1 MMTPNLR
8 ILCVA
13 AVVLAAA
20 CDEMT
25 PPEGLPGSIDA
36 QLRQSIGRWG
46 VVPIGAMPR
55 QDPALV
61 ALGQALMFDKI
72 LSGNRDIACA
82 TCHDPAQHA
91 TDGLPLAVGTGG
103 TGLGPARTL
112 GPGREFVPRSAPT
125 LLNSGL
131 GLFYVF
137 WDGRLTRFGPPP
149 PGVPPLPVDVS
160 NVLVAQATLPVLN
173 RREMR
178 GAAGDVD
185 VFGNP
190 NELAQF
196 GDSQSTEIW
205 QAVMQRLLAV
215 PGYVTLF
222 NAAFP
227 GRPPAQLRFQDAA
240 TAIAVFQMEA
250 LTKTNSPF
258 DRYLNRDDSALPADA
273 KRGALLFFGKAQCSS
288 CHNGPFLGGGDFANT
303 GVPQLG
309 PGVGQGAP
317 LDFGRGEVFNTEF
330 YRFFFRAPP
339 LRNVE
344 LTAPYFHDG
353 AVATLEAVVRHYN
366 DVPAS
371 LRDFDPSTLPPALRG
386 SYHGDAATLSAI
398 LATLDFR
405 LREPLHLTDTEIAEV
420 VAFLKS
426 LTDPAAGDLS
436 AISPAAVPSGLPV
449 R

>member
-1 MMTPNLR
+1 MTPNVR

-13 AVVLAAA
+13 AVVIAAA
-20 CDEMT
+20 CDETT
-25 PPEGLPGSIDA
+25 PPVGLPGSIDA
-36 QLRQSIGRWG
+36 QLRQSITQWG
-46 VVPIGAMPR
+46 VLPIGAMPR

-61 ALGQALMFDKI
+61 ALGQALLFDKI

-125 LLNSGL
+125 LLNGGL
-131 GLFYVF
+131 GLVYVF
-137 WDGRLTRFGPPP
+137 WDGRLTRFSPSPPEVVLP
-149 PGVPPLPVDVS
+149 PDVS
-160 NVLVAQATLPVLN
+160 NVLVAQAMLPVLN

-178 GAAGDVD
+178 GARGDVD

-205 QAVMQRLLAV
+205 QAVMRRLLAV

-227 GRPPAQLRFQDAA
+227 GRPTAQLRFQDAA
-240 TAIAVFQMEA
+240 TAIAVFQMAA
-250 LTKTNSPF
+250 LTKTDSPF
-258 DRYLNRDDSALPADA
+258 DRYLNRDDNALPPDA
-273 KRGALLFFGKAQCSS
+273 KRGALLFFGDARCVS
-288 CHNGPFLGGGDFANT
+288 CHNGPFLGGNTFANT

-317 LDFGRGEVFNTEF
+317 LDFGRGEVFNAEF

-353 AVATLEAVVRHYN
+353 AFATLEAVVRHYN
-366 DVPAS
+366 DGLAS
-371 LRDFDPSTLPPALRG
+371 LQDFDPSTLPPAVQG
-386 SYHGDAATLSAI
+386 SYHGDPATLNAM

-405 LREPLHLTDTEIAEV
+405 LREPLHLTDTQIAELI
-420 VAFLKS
+420 AFLKA
-426 LTDPAAGDLS
+426 LTDPAARDLS
-436 AISPAAVPSGLPV
+436 AISPASVPSGLPV